1 MTAYYLRFLP
11 HYSQTTAPLSHLL
24 KKEEPWNWTAA
35 CSEAFSS
42 LKAQLT
48 TPSSWPILTRPAPPL
63 SPVMPQLERWG
74 LSSRRHK
81 TASSGRALNPA
92 EQRYSVGER
101 EALACVWVCERW
113 RLSLY
118 SRQFTLRTN
127 HQALT
132 TLLSALGSGH
142 RPLRLHRWGERLRQ
156 YDYQLKFTP
165 GSGNV
170 VADLLSRSIDTS
182 TPTISPATFEEEPE
196 IIQLLHGP
204 LQTVVSLDELWRE
217 SEQDPLLSTL
227 RTYIR
232 TGWPP
237 RVPED
242 LAPFARVLHKL
253 SAGVTLCLQGPLHCG
268 PKYPTCTYHGNGAQG
283 SLEDSQCQ
291 ATMPRPSVMARLTS
305 TPSTICVLIFIFLG
319 SLSVV
324 TVCGNLLVI
333 ISIIYFKQ
341 LHTPTNS
348 LILSLAVADLL
359 VGLVVFPLSMAFSL
373 SSCLHYEHLF
383 CKVRDSFDVT
393 LSTASILNLCCISIY
408 RYYAVCQPL
417 TYRTKINGRVVVIMI
432 LVSWSASASVTIS
445 LIVHDLHQERCKEN
459 CFLHVLL
466 INTFGIISS
475 FYGPVIIVLSIYLKI
490 FLVAQRQAHSIRN
503 TTCQSSKSGT
513 TISKNERKATKT
525 LAIVLGAFLM
535 CWTPYM
541 IVFSLKTLNPIF
553 VSVPLP
559 LFETLNWLALS
570 NSMLNPF
577 IYAFFY
583 SWFRS
588 AFRMIISGKIFQGDF
603 ADTKLL

>member
-1 MTAYYLRFLP
+1 MGPHQNLEIGTPWRMTTEAGP
-11 HYSQTTAPLSHLL
+11 HWNSETGLSETGSLWNLLTESHCRTAM
-24 KKEEPWNWTAA
+24 ETE
-35 CSEAFSS
+35 
-42 LKAQLT
+42 
-48 TPSSWPILTRPAPPL
+48 PPL
-63 SPVMPQLERWG
+63 TEEGSDGTPLKHDPENG
-74 LSSRRHK
+74 LAGRNTRR
-81 TASSGRALNPA
+81 G
-92 EQRYSVGER
+92 
-101 EALACVWVCERW
+101 
-113 RLSLY
+113 
-118 SRQFTLRTN
+118 
-127 HQALT
+127 
-132 TLLSALGSGH
+132 
-142 RPLRLHRWGERLRQ
+142 
-156 YDYQLKFTP
+156 
-165 GSGNV
+165 
-170 VADLLSRSIDTS
+170 
-182 TPTISPATFEEEPE
+182 
-196 IIQLLHGP
+196 
-204 LQTVVSLDELWRE
+204 
-217 SEQDPLLSTL
+217 
-227 RTYIR
+227 
-232 TGWPP
+232 
-237 RVPED
+237 RVPHT
-242 LAPFARVLHKL
+242 V
-253 SAGVTLCLQGPLHCG
+253 
-268 PKYPTCTYHGNGAQG
+268 
-283 SLEDSQCQ
+283 
-291 ATMPRPSVMARLTS
+291 
-305 TPSTICVLIFIFLG
+305 TPSTICVLIYIFLG

-359 VGLVVFPLSMAFSL
+359 VGVVVFPLSMAFSL

-383 CKVRDSFDVT
+383 CKVREGFDIT
-393 LSTASILNLCCISIY
+393 LSTASILNLCCISID

-417 TYRTKINGRVVVIMI
+417 TYRTKINGRVVVVMI

-445 LIVHDLHQERCKEN
+445 LMVHDLHQERCKEN

-490 FLVAQRQAHSIRN
+490 FVVAQRQAHSIRN

-588 AFRMIISGKIFQGDF
+588 AFRMVISGKIFQGDF
-603 ADTKLL
+603 ANTKLL